1 MRPGAVLAL
10 LVALLGGTA
19 TGQAQAAPPVPQLPN
34 LPASVRAAGL
44 AGASVALPGYAA
56 AVFDNPSAIGPI
68 RALSLEAAYADLP
81 GDRWYTTG
89 AAAVRAGPAALGG
102 GYRYLRFQDEASP
115 VRDNLQWVGA
125 GVWRLSGVNL
135 GASAKYVSVED
146 SSGTVYRTL
155 TQDAGVTLAFFDIA
169 AIGLA
174 FQNLGRTPLTGERL
188 ELPSRTHLGFSLNLV
203 DTYSTGRLLATFETI
218 WTDGAAR
225 RTLLGLEGGAVLK
238 GVGLIARI
246 GHGAQPEA
254 SDGGKTTYGA
264 SIVLSRARLD
274 YAYQP
279 RSAVGRDVHLVGIRW
294 TP

>member
-1 MRPGAVLAL
+1 MRCAAAVVG
-10 LVALLGGTA
+10 LVMLLGRPADGR
-19 TGQAQAAPPVPQLPN
+19 AQAAPPVPQLPN
-34 LPASVRAAGL
+34 LPASVRAAGM

-89 AAAVRAGPAALGG
+89 AAALRAGPAAIGG
-102 GYRYLRFQDEASP
+102 GYRYLRFQGDATP

-155 TQDAGVTLAFFDIA
+155 TQDAGATLAFFDIA
-169 AIGLA
+169 AVGLA

-188 ELPSRTHLGFSLNLV
+188 ELPSSTHLGFSLNLV
-203 DTYSTGRLLATFETI
+203 DTYSTGRLLATIETI
-218 WTDGAAR
+218 WTDGAPR

-246 GHGAQPEA
+246 GHGAQPVGSGNSE
-254 SDGGKTTYGA
+254 TTYGG

-279 RSAVGRDVHLVGIRW
+279 RSAVGRDVHLIGVRW